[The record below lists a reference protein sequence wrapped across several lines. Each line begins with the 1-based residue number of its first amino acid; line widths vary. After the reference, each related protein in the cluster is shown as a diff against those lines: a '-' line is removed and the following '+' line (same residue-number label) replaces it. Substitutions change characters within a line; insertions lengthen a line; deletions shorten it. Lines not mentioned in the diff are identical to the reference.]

1 MPLSSGSLH
10 SLSPHF
16 SVPTVPPTISSE
28 GRVVEAAVGQPVE
41 LPCLASGNPLP
52 TLSWQKDGQPL
63 PQGAGVLLLAG
74 GTLLRVQRVSESS
87 GGSYTCL
94 ASSPTGESVVRH
106 TLLVQGKGAAGLQQG
121 AGIYGGRKEVAETCS
136 SSGIGEVCV
145 KFGSTQLW
153 VLVYCWG
160 PVLSEL
166 LAAPVPGS
174 QGCSQPAVPFSLF
187 PQLPPNC

>member
-1 MPLSSGSLH
+1 M
-10 SLSPHF
+10 
-16 SVPTVPPTISSE
+16 
-28 GRVVEAAVGQPVE
+28 GQPVE
-41 LPCLASGNPLP
+41 LPCSASGNPLP

-136 SSGIGEVCV
+136 SSGIGEVC
-145 KFGSTQLW
+145 
-153 VLVYCWG
+153 
-160 PVLSEL
+160 
-166 LAAPVPGS
+166 A
-174 QGCSQPAVPFSLF
+174 
-187 PQLPPNC
+187 